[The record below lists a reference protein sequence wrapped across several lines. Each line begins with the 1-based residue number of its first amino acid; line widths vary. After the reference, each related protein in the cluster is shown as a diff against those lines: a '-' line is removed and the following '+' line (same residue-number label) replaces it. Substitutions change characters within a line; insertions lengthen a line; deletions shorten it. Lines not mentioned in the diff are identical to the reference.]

1 MASIWH
7 RTPDPALIDAMSK
20 GTIDEHLGI
29 KITQVGDDYLSG
41 TMPADKRTFQLYGI
55 VHGGANVVLA
65 ETLGSIAGAHVIDT
79 NSLLCLGQEVSATHL
94 RPVSSGMVTGIARN
108 KSPSQSCCLWARQT
122 QSPPMPSVSMMRGF
136 GPFWAL
142 GIKLGTAASGMRYQG
157 RDDLPADLELGRIV
171 DQTSTIT

>member
-1 MASIWH
+1 MASIWY

-41 TMPADKRTFQLYGI
+41 TMPADKRTFQPYGI

-94 RPVSSGMVTGIARN
+94 RPVSSGMVTGTARPIHLGKRSHVWEIRLENDQGKLSCIA
-108 KSPSQSCCLWARQT
+108 
-122 QSPPMPSVSMMRGF
+122 
-136 GPFWAL
+136 
-142 GIKLGTAASGMRYQG
+142 KLILAIVAKE
-157 RDDLPADLELGRIV
+157 PA
-171 DQTSTIT
+171 

>member
-1 MASIWH
+1 MASIWY

-41 TMPADKRTFQLYGI
+41 TMPADKRTFQPYGI

-79 NSLLCLGQEVSATHL
+79 NSQLCLGQEVSATHL
-94 RPVSSGMVTGIARN
+94 RPVSSGMIT
-108 KSPSQSCCLWARQT
+108 
-122 QSPPMPSVSMMRGF
+122 
-136 GPFWAL
+136 
-142 GIKLGTAASGMRYQG
+142 GTARPIHLGKRSHVWEIRLENDQG
-157 RDDLPADLELGRIV
+157 KLSCIAKLILAIVAKEPA
-171 DQTSTIT
+171 

>member
-1 MASIWH
+1 MWY

-41 TMPADKRTFQLYGI
+41 TMPADKRTFQPYGI

-94 RPVSSGMVTGIARN
+94 RPVSSGMVTGTARPIHLGKRSHVWEIRLENDQGKLSCIA
-108 KSPSQSCCLWARQT
+108 
-122 QSPPMPSVSMMRGF
+122 
-136 GPFWAL
+136 
-142 GIKLGTAASGMRYQG
+142 KLILAIVAKE
-157 RDDLPADLELGRIV
+157 PA
-171 DQTSTIT
+171 

>member
-1 MASIWH
+1 MASIWYQ
-7 RTPDPALIDAMSK
+7 TPDRALIDAMSE

-41 TMPADKRTFQLYGI
+41 TMPADKRTFQPYGI

-94 RPVSSGMVTGIARN
+94 RPVSSGMVTGTARPIHLGKRSHVWEIRLENDQGKLSCIA
-108 KSPSQSCCLWARQT
+108 
-122 QSPPMPSVSMMRGF
+122 
-136 GPFWAL
+136 
-142 GIKLGTAASGMRYQG
+142 KLILAIVAK
-157 RDDLPADLELGRIV
+157 DPA
-171 DQTSTIT
+171 

>member
-1 MASIWH
+1 MASIWY
-7 RTPDPALIDAMSK
+7 RTPDPALIDAMSE

-41 TMPADKRTFQLYGI
+41 TMPADKRTFQPYGI

-94 RPVSSGMVTGIARN
+94 RPVSSGMVTGTARPIHLGKRSHVWEIRLENDQGKLSCIA
-108 KSPSQSCCLWARQT
+108 
-122 QSPPMPSVSMMRGF
+122 
-136 GPFWAL
+136 
-142 GIKLGTAASGMRYQG
+142 KLILAIVAK
-157 RDDLPADLELGRIV
+157 DPA
-171 DQTSTIT
+171 

>member
-1 MASIWH
+1 MASIWY

-41 TMPADKRTFQLYGI
+41 TMPADKRTFQPYGI

-65 ETLGSIAGAHVIDT
+65 ETLGSIAGAHVIDS

-94 RPVSSGMVTGIARN
+94 RPVSSGMVTGTARPIHLGKRSHVWEIRLENDQGKLSCIA
-108 KSPSQSCCLWARQT
+108 
-122 QSPPMPSVSMMRGF
+122 
-136 GPFWAL
+136 
-142 GIKLGTAASGMRYQG
+142 KLILAIVAKE
-157 RDDLPADLELGRIV
+157 PA
-171 DQTSTIT
+171 

>member
-1 MASIWH
+1 MASIWYQ
-7 RTPDPALIDAMSK
+7 TPDPALIDAMSE

-41 TMPADKRTFQLYGI
+41 TMPADKRTFQPYGI

-94 RPVSSGMVTGIARN
+94 RPVSSGMIT
-108 KSPSQSCCLWARQT
+108 
-122 QSPPMPSVSMMRGF
+122 
-136 GPFWAL
+136 
-142 GIKLGTAASGMRYQG
+142 GTARPIHLGKRSHVWEIRLENDQG
-157 RDDLPADLELGRIV
+157 KLSCIAKLILAIVPKDPA
-171 DQTSTIT
+171 

>member
-1 MASIWH
+1 MASIWYQ
-7 RTPDPALIDAMSK
+7 TPDPALIDAMSK

-41 TMPADKRTFQLYGI
+41 TMPADKRTFQPYGI

-94 RPVSSGMVTGIARN
+94 RPVSSGMVTGTARPIHLGKRSHVWEIRLENDQGKLSCIA
-108 KSPSQSCCLWARQT
+108 
-122 QSPPMPSVSMMRGF
+122 
-136 GPFWAL
+136 
-142 GIKLGTAASGMRYQG
+142 KLILAIVAK
-157 RDDLPADLELGRIV
+157 DPA
-171 DQTSTIT
+171 